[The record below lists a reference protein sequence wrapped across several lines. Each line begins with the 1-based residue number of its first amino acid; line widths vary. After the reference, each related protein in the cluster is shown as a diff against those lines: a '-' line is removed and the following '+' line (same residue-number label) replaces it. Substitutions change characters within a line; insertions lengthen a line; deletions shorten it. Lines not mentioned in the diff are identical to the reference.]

1 MGSLTAPG
9 PVLQMQIT
17 NDADVSFHKLKI
29 HFHVLHGFCTFMHRL
44 QGLDVTGF
52 FISVMF

>member
-29 HFHVLHGFCTFMHRL
+29 HFHVLHVFCTFMHRL

-52 FISVMF
+52 LFL